1 MSYVSEVSAHK
12 RCIIKR
18 RILSELKAYELIQN
32 NMLLYTH
39 MHAIATTTTL
49 TILTIFWHNLL
60 QAILPFGVIPLTL
73 NLLLLFC
80 KHAGAK

>member
-1 MSYVSEVSAHK
+1 MSSVSEVNARK

-18 RILSELKAYELIQN
+18 RILSELKTYELIQN
-32 NMLLYTH
+32 NMFLYTH
-39 MHAIATTTTL
+39 MQAIATTITLATL
-49 TILTIFWHNLL
+49 TILWHNLL